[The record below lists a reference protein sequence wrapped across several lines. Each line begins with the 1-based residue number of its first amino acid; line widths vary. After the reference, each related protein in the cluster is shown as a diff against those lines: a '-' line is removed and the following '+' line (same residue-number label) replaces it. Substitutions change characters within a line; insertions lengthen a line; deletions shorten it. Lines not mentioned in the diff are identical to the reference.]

1 MDWIEVLLMV
11 LSALMILIS
20 LGAVT
25 INDGDDG
32 FGYIGRL
39 LWSLCACFWTVSLTL
54 RILIYVGALV

>member
-25 INDGDDG
+25 LNDNDDG
-32 FGYIGRL
+32 FGYTGRL
-39 LWSLCACFWTVSLTL
+39 LWSICACFWTTSLTI
-54 RILIYVGALV
+54 RILLYVGALG